1 MKEYDFY
8 IVPTPIGNLGDIT
21 FRALDVL
28 REVDVIA
35 CEDMRVTQK
44 LLNHFDI
51 KTKCIS
57 YHKFNERE
65 RLQSF
70 LEILKSGKK
79 MALVSD
85 AGTPLFCDPGS
96 ILVEELR
103 KNNIKITALPGA
115 NAVVTFL
122 SQVPREDEPFAFV
135 GFLPRTKSQIVEVL
149 KQSAGCDVI
158 FYESPNRLMDTLEI
172 ISEYE
177 PQARVAIAREL
188 TKVFEEVV
196 IDSIQHVKEYFSEN
210 TLKGEIVGMV
220 YKSCREQNVCEI
232 IEKINVLKEKNFKA
246 KEISIILS
254 ALYGYNKN
262 DVYRL
267 IINE

>member
-1 MKEYDFY
+1 M
-8 IVPTPIGNLGDIT
+8 
-21 FRALDVL
+21 
-28 REVDVIA
+28 
-35 CEDMRVTQK
+35 
-44 LLNHFDI
+44 
-51 KTKCIS
+51 
-57 YHKFNERE
+57 
-65 RLQSF
+65 
-70 LEILKSGKK
+70 
-79 MALVSD
+79 
-85 AGTPLFCDPGS
+85 
-96 ILVEELR
+96 
-103 KNNIKITALPGA
+103 
-115 NAVVTFL
+115 TFL

-220 YKSCREQNVCEI
+220 YKSCSEQNVCEI